1 MKFGKYLESRQVELA
16 EYNTH
21 FIDYKAL
28 KKLMK
33 QLATVP
39 TTTDGTIDPDDD
51 IPQDIDYNEAS
62 VYRRLQDNKASFFF
76 KLERELEKVNL
87 YYVDKESELQ
97 MKFNLIVS
105 KINDYKVSGRLAS
118 KQSVAYKTITAVI
131 KKFLKDL
138 RNLEQYVELN
148 RTGFSKVL
156 KKWDKR
162 SHSNEKE
169 FYLAT
174 VVSVQPIFTRNE
186 VSKLSDETLNL
197 MMEVNDNTEYSTIS
211 SSTVVNGNS
220 FISGSSVA
228 NSYPGSE
235 NSTLVQARR
244 SSSAGAIDKGFF
256 TVVGLTSIDLDLE
269 IEYWI
274 QDILNISTLKDE
286 TRRIATLTN
295 LVPSK
300 VIPRLEE
307 LIQTD
312 SSKHITVNES
322 LTKLFSALIDTPIDD
337 VCLAAFY
344 EISAKYIDFTYADED
359 DELFSRMNLFH
370 MACGCSTAS
379 RAFLLRE
386 ALKLENLDLET
397 LKILMNTQDIHGRL
411 PLHYAAE
418 KAKTEYVSLMIDYKL
433 INDIDIPDHDRKSP
447 LILALL
453 SNDIKSVELILKSG
467 ANPFPRVSDN
477 LPNPLSIA
485 CENGNHDAVSLILHK
500 FGKNIKNDYLNK
512 MEYLHIVA
520 KSTNSKDLV
529 DLLISFGADVNYR
542 DKFLN
547 RTPLFYAVIHC
558 HDIVVSELLK
568 NHASVHV
575 IDDEGN
581 SPLYYCLWES
591 DVSVLNAMF
600 NGTSMDLKPTKKA
613 KGLVPR
619 SLSPKDFGD
628 IDFVSINDL
637 TDSFENIPA
646 FTLPPPIIPLRKY
659 GHNYLESRS
668 YVKVVF
674 KTGTESIS
682 IDNETDSLLN
692 APGRIMLTSN
702 ISDIIPRNVAF
713 PINKSSDD
721 ASFDDDL
728 DERGEVI
735 FQVDSLDNFTI
746 QFEIYPS
753 SGTTLIAKTATPATF
768 LKTELLNSKGSL
780 RLPLFD
786 SRLTTIGSLN
796 FEFEVILPFPGHTLK
811 FTEFEPYW
819 KSTNGEVD
827 PKGSDPV
834 KIDTGIITESSLSGR
849 FEILN
854 VHFLNDGRL
863 VVAPNMYIEVNG
875 AKLFLFDL
883 TTKQIEALTNST
895 LFIDKE
901 IKNNE
906 LESYLLNGVFDL
918 TSFLN
923 NIPCDL
929 QLDIQVSFPTGEE
942 MMCIPVK
949 KSPLININSLVDE
962 LLSIVFENERQIK
975 ATHGFRRSLLFSSC
989 SWEVCAAIN
998 WKQPIFPVFLKF
1010 DNLIYNTNGKKKF
1023 VYDTAH
1029 HLLEFSLN
1037 QKGWQNL
1044 KKNINIGGMVKF
1056 AIKNHLLGLI
1066 LPGDLLSISDK
1077 VIESVKKKGL
1087 FVVSNSLDNC
1097 PNGKSGLDVNGTCNK
1112 RELIFRNVNE
1122 SS

>member
-39 TTTDGTIDPDDD
+39 NNEDVELEDD
-51 IPQDIDYNEAS
+51 IAQDIDYSEAS

-138 RNLEQYVELN
+138 RNLEYYVELN

-186 VSKLSDETLNL
+186 VSKISDETLNL
-197 MMEVNDNTEYSTIS
+197 MMEVNDITELSTINT
-211 SSTVVNGNS
+211 STAVNSGS
-220 FISGSSVA
+220 FIYGSSMVG
-228 NSYPGSE
+228 SYPVSE
-235 NSTLVQARR
+235 NSTFVQARR
-244 SSSAGAIDKGFF
+244 SSSAGVIDKGFF
-256 TVVGLTSIDLDLE
+256 TVVGLTAIDLDLE

-286 TRRIATLTN
+286 TRRIATLAN
-295 LVPSK
+295 FVPTK
-300 VIPRLEE
+300 VLPRMEE
-307 LIQTD
+307 LIQSDTNK
-312 SSKHITVNES
+312 SITINEAM
-322 LTKLFSALIDTPIDD
+322 TKLFSALIDTPIDD
-337 VCLAAFY
+337 NCLATFY
-344 EISAKYIDFTYADED
+344 ESCSKYIDFTYSDED
-359 DELFSRMNLFH
+359 DELFSKMNLFH
-370 MACGCSTAS
+370 IACGCTTAS
-379 RAFLLRE
+379 RVFLLKE
-386 ALKLENLDLET
+386 ALKLENISFEIIKNLL
-397 LKILMNTQDIHGRL
+397 NTQDIHGRL

-418 KAKTEYVSLMIDYKL
+418 KAKTDFVALMIDYKL
-433 INDIDIPDHDRKSP
+433 IDDINVPDHDRKSV

-453 SNDIKSVELILKSG
+453 SNDIKAVEIILKAG
-467 ANPFPRVSDN
+467 ATAFPNVSDN

-485 CENGNHDAVSLILHK
+485 CENGSYDAVSLILHK
-500 FGKNIKNDYLNK
+500 FGKNIRSDYLNK

-529 DLLISFGADVNYR
+529 ELLISFGADVNHR

-558 HDIVVSELLK
+558 HEIVVSELLK
-568 NHASVHV
+568 NGGSVHI

-581 SPLYYCLWES
+581 TPLYYSLWES
-591 DVSVLNAMF
+591 DVSVLNAIL
-600 NGTSMDLKPTKKA
+600 GGISMDIKPVKKS

-619 SLSPKDFGD
+619 TLSPKDFAD
-628 IDFVSINDL
+628 IDLVSINDL

-659 GHNYLESRS
+659 GHNYLENRN
-668 YVKVVF
+668 YVKVLF
-674 KTGTESIS
+674 KPGAESIT
-682 IDNETDSLLN
+682 IDNDSDSLLHS
-692 APGRIMLTSN
+692 PGRIMLTSN

-713 PINKSSDD
+713 PISKSSDD

-728 DERGEVI
+728 DEHGEII
-735 FQVDSLDNFTI
+735 FQVDSLNNFSI

-753 SGTTLIAKTATPATF
+753 SGTTLIAKTDTPPSF
-768 LKTELLNSKGSL
+768 LKTELLNGKGSL

-786 SRLTTIGSLN
+786 SRLTTIGSIC
-796 FEFEVILPFPGHTLK
+796 FEFEVILPFTGHSLK

-834 KIDTGIITESSLSGR
+834 KIDTGLITESSLSGKYQ
-849 FEILN
+849 ILK

-863 VVAPNMYIEVNG
+863 VVAPNMYIDING
-875 AKLFLFDL
+875 AKIFLFDL
-883 TTKQIEALTNST
+883 TTKQVEALTNST
-895 LFIDKE
+895 IFLNKQITLE
-901 IKNNE
+901 E
-906 LESYLLNGVFDL
+906 LDSCLLSGVFDL
-918 TSFLN
+918 ESLLN
-923 NIPCDL
+923 SIPSTL
-929 QLDIQVSFPTGEE
+929 QINIQVSFPTAEE
-942 MMCIPVK
+942 IICIPVK
-949 KSPLININSLVDE
+949 KSPMINLNSLVDE

-975 ATHGFRRSLLFSSC
+975 ASEGFRRSLLFSSC

-1010 DNLIYNTNGKKKF
+1010 DNLIYDANTSKKF
-1023 VYDTAH
+1023 EYDTSN
-1029 HLLEFSLN
+1029 HLLEFLLN
-1037 QKGWQNL
+1037 EVSWSSI
-1044 KKNINIGGMVKF
+1044 KKTINIGGMVKF
-1056 AIKNHLLGLI
+1056 AIKNHLLGII
-1066 LPGDLLSISDK
+1066 LPGNLLSISDK
-1077 VIESVKKKGL
+1077 VVESVKKKGL
-1087 FVVSNSLDNC
+1087 FIVSNFTDQNTEF
-1097 PNGKSGLDVNGTCNK
+1097 NSGLDVNGLSNGH
-1112 RELIFRNVNE
+1112 ELIFRNGNDI
-1122 SS
+1122 

>member
-39 TTTDGTIDPDDD
+39 RMDGAEVEEDAA
-51 IPQDIDYNEAS
+51 QYIDYNEMS

-97 MKFNLIVS
+97 LKFNLIVS
-105 KINDYKVSGRLAS
+105 KINDYRISGRLTS

-131 KKFLKDL
+131 RKFLKDL

-186 VSKLSDETLNL
+186 VSKISDETLNL
-197 MMEVNDNTEYSTIS
+197 MMEVNDNTDYSTIGS
-211 SSTVVNGNS
+211 STLVNGSSFISTSSIVGSYPGSDSSTVVR
-220 FISGSSVA
+220 
-228 NSYPGSE
+228 
-235 NSTLVQARR
+235 ARR

-274 QDILNISTLKDE
+274 RDILNISTLKDE
-286 TRRIATLTN
+286 SRRTATLTN
-295 LVPSK
+295 FVPCK
-300 VIPRLEE
+300 IMPRLEE
-307 LIQTD
+307 LSQTD
-312 SSKHITVNES
+312 TNRNVTVNES

-337 VCLAAFY
+337 TCLATFY
-344 EISAKYIDFTYADED
+344 ETSAKFIDFTYSDED
-359 DELFSRMNLFH
+359 DELFSKMNLFH
-370 MACGCSTAS
+370 IACGCSMES

-386 ALKLENLDLET
+386 ALKLEAMDLET
-397 LKILMNTQDIHGRL
+397 LKNLLNTQDIHGRL

-418 KAKTEYVSLMIDYKL
+418 KAKTEFVALMLDYKL
-433 INDIDIPDHDRKSP
+433 IDDIDIPDHDRKSP

-453 SNDIKSVELILKSG
+453 SNNIKAIELILKAG
-467 ANPFPRVSDN
+467 ANAFPKVSDN

-485 CENGNHDAVSLILHK
+485 CENGNHHSVNLILHK
-500 FGKNIKNDYLNK
+500 FGKNIRSDYLNK
-512 MEYLHIVA
+512 MEYLHTVA

-542 DKFLN
+542 DQFLN

-558 HDIVVSELLK
+558 HDVVVSELLK
-568 NHASVHV
+568 NKASVHV

-591 DVSVLNAMF
+591 DNSVLNAMF
-600 NGTSMDLKPTKKA
+600 SSVSEDIKHVKKTH
-613 KGLVPR
+613 GLVPR
-619 SLSPKDFGD
+619 ALSPKFFSEVDL
-628 IDFVSINDL
+628 VSINDL

-659 GHNYLESRS
+659 GHNYLENRI
-668 YVKVVF
+668 YVKVAF
-674 KTGTESIS
+674 KIGSESLI
-682 IDNETDSLLN
+682 IENDNDSLLN

-702 ISDIIPRNVAF
+702 VSDIIPRNVAF

-735 FQVDSLDNFTI
+735 FQVDSLENFLI
-746 QFEIYPS
+746 EFEIYPI
-753 SGTTLIAKTATPATF
+753 SGTTLIAKTSTPATF
-768 LKTELLNSKGSL
+768 LKTDLLNSKGSL

-786 SRLTTIGSLN
+786 SRLTTIGSLS
-796 FEFEVILPFPGHTLK
+796 FDFEVISPFPGDSLK

-819 KSTNGEVD
+819 KSTNGEID
-827 PKGSDPV
+827 PKGSESV
-834 KIDTGIITESSLSGR
+834 NIDTGIITESSLNGSYKV
-849 FEILN
+849 LK

-863 VVAPNMYIEVNG
+863 VVSPDMFINING

-883 TTKQIEALTNST
+883 TTKQVEMLTNSS
-895 LFIDKE
+895 LFLD
-901 IKNNE
+901 ND
-906 LESYLLNGVFDL
+906 LGLNDMDSHMFNGIYDL

-923 NIPCDL
+923 HIPCDL
-929 QLDIQVSFPTGEE
+929 QLDIQVAFPTGDE

-949 KSPLININSLVDE
+949 KSPLININNLVDQ
-962 LLSIVFENERQIK
+962 LLSIIFENERQIK
-975 ATHGFRRSLLFSSC
+975 TTHGFRRSLLFSSC

-1010 DNLIYNTNGKKKF
+1010 DNLIYNAHGDKRF
-1023 VYDTAH
+1023 EYDTAH
-1029 HLLEFSLN
+1029 HLLEFALN
-1037 QKGWQNL
+1037 EEGWKSL
-1044 KKNINIGGMVKF
+1044 KKGINIGGMVKF

-1066 LPGDLLSISDK
+1066 LPGDLISISDK

-1087 FVVSNSLDNC
+1087 LVVSKSND
-1097 PNGKSGLDVNGTCNK
+1097 KIKDIESGLDVNGFCDNH
-1112 RELIFRNVNE
+1112 ELVFRNTNE
-1122 SS
+1122 LL